1 MRAKAVNEE
10 RFQKQKFTSTPVKEG
25 DIYYDCINAKAGYYN
40 YRVIKKIEGNYATV
54 EIWDTG
60 VQGKGHS
67 LGRPHTVS
75 LESIQKCVDKVAK
88 EKLEQGEIV
97 RKMVHQISQKIGLG
111 KIAGGSLS
119 NPSTVKELKRALLK
133 LRDASE
139 KFRVADKSTPAGGF
153 SGANSATMTSSQS
166 GTPIRLEFNDVHRGG
181 YYAGSTPFLVQIQVG
196 GGLDYNLRKALLEV
210 GKNLLKKFTYETD
223 WGKSSV
229 RDTDGTNWS
238 SVMLTAPQKYEE
250 GGSRFQIIKALEV

>member
-1 MRAKAVNEE
+1 MRAKTINEE
-10 RFQKQKFTSTPVKEG
+10 RFQKQKFASAPVKEG
-25 DIYYDCINAKAGYYN
+25 DVYYDCINAKPGYYN

-75 LESIQKCVDKVAK
+75 LESIQKCVDKAAK
-88 EKLEQGEIV
+88 EKLEKEEGI
-97 RKMVHQISQKIGLG
+97 RKIVHQISQKVGID
-111 KIAGGSLS
+111 KISGGSLS

-133 LRDASE
+133 LRDAAE
-139 KFRVADKSTPAGGF
+139 KFRTEDKSIPAGGF
-153 SGANSATMTSSQS
+153 SGANSATMRSSQS

-196 GGLDYNLRKALLEV
+196 GGLDYNLSKALREV
-210 GKNLLKKFTYETD
+210 GKKLLSKYTYETD

-229 RDTDGTNWS
+229 RETEGTNWT

-250 GGSRFQIIKALEV
+250 GGSRFQVIKALEV